1 MFLPSSDVE
10 GSTRLWEAPTP
21 PFSDSLVLGTR
32 PWLADQSIYG
42 EAAADREDEAMSFGE
57 AIRTVFHRYAEL
69 TGRAARAEF
78 WWWAL
83 FNLLVAAALN
93 FFNVIRIGDNAYL
106 GSLLAGVWGIA
117 VLLPNLAVTVR
128 RLRDA
133 GYGWGH
139 LFWLLVPIAAFFV
152 LITLLAQPTKPT
164 VPATATA

>member
-1 MFLPSSDVE
+1 
-10 GSTRLWEAPTP
+10 
-21 PFSDSLVLGTR
+21 
-32 PWLADQSIYG
+32 
-42 EAAADREDEAMSFGE
+42 MSFGE
-57 AIRTVFHRYAEL
+57 AIQTVFHRYAEL

-93 FFNVIRIGDNAYL
+93 FFNVIRIGDNPYL
-106 GSLLAGVWGIA
+106 GSLLSGVWGIA

>member
-1 MFLPSSDVE
+1 
-10 GSTRLWEAPTP
+10 
-21 PFSDSLVLGTR
+21 
-32 PWLADQSIYG
+32 
-42 EAAADREDEAMSFGE
+42 MSFGE

-106 GSLLAGVWGIA
+106 GSLLAGIWGIT

-139 LFWLLVPIAAFFV
+139 LFWLLVPIAGFFV

-164 VPATATA
+164 VPTTATATA

>member
-1 MFLPSSDVE
+1 LLIESLHDGAEF
-10 GSTRLWEAPTP
+10 PTER
-21 PFSDSLVLGTR
+21 S
-32 PWLADQSIYG
+32 
-42 EAAADREDEAMSFGE
+42 EAMSFGE
-57 AIRTVFHRYAEL
+57 AIQTVFHKYAEF
-69 TGRAARAEF
+69 TGRATRAEF

-106 GSLLAGVWGIA
+106 GSLLAGLWGVA

-139 LFWLLVPIAAFFV
+139 LFWILVPIAGIFV
-152 LITLLAQPTKPT
+152 LIAFLAQPTKPV
-164 VPATATA
+164 VPTTTAVTA